1 MWATFFNFS
10 KTWFDQDSQSPIHG
24 HSSLHTVQQKP
35 VFAGSVRLTLCT
47 EAGLPRQWSASIT
60 QWEVAE
66 TEGKHR
72 SGQESLVGGGT
83 HCLRHNAEHDI
94 RGIHPSFQPEFSV
107 IN

>member
-1 MWATFFNFS
+1 MC
-10 KTWFDQDSQSPIHG
+10 
-24 HSSLHTVQQKP
+24 
-35 VFAGSVRLTLCT
+35 AGGVSLTLCT
-47 EAGLPRQWSASIT
+47 EVGFPGQRSASIT

-83 HCLRHNAEHDI
+83 HCLRHNEEQDI